1 MTAKINARVK
11 FGPEVRVGFTA
22 PSEATD
28 ADAQEWELGKATT
41 EEDNTPSTILATVLD
56 APVELPK
63 NLKEIGRDRAR
74 TMVDRP
80 RPGGGTLIGVI
91 HFPEDTPRKPVR
103 APTKK
108 GEKIE
113 VGDDDTNIPDNWKDY
128 L

>member
-80 RPGGGTLIGVI
+80 RPGGGGFLARETPSTL
-91 HFPEDTPRKPVR
+91 PVR
-103 APTKK
+103 HPTKK